1 MHIGWRRMFPCLKIS
16 RQFQWA
22 YRCLPVA
29 EFVTIIFIQFWFLT
43 RWFNKFNKSTAL
55 NFVKAK
61 HFARFIR
68 CHKLYQCSRSF
79 ITPHLDF
86 SVKNIEFESFA
97 NLHIHKTWLLMR
109 SDWFWNWRYHWKYHF
124 FKSRHEIYSDGGI
137 KHHSKEPFQKHFCLW
152 KEGGLNVHVKSI
164 WHWRGD

>member
-1 MHIGWRRMFPCLKIS
+1 MFPCLKIF

-29 EFVTIIFIQFWFLT
+29 EFVTIIFIRFWFLT

-86 SVKNIEFESFA
+86 SGKTLNSSHLPTSIFTRHGSLWDLIDSEIEDTIESITFLRVDMRYTVTAESNTISKNPS
-97 NLHIHKTWLLMR
+97 R
-109 SDWFWNWRYHWKYHF
+109 SIFVYGRKVD
-124 FKSRHEIYSDGGI
+124 
-137 KHHSKEPFQKHFCLW
+137 
-152 KEGGLNVHVKSI
+152 
-164 WHWRGD
+164 